1 MRDFGARSN
10 SFYVDFVSDRPWCL
24 SLYKKH
30 ALFTTYHR
38 HWLDA
43 GPFVDQR
50 FAWVEKLF
58 TIGKPLTQIARIHHL
73 PSFSRD
79 CHGLPKSVWGGC
91 KLERLNDL
99 VDSQPSMFDPVQT
112 TLWRSLTLASQP
124 TLRWG
129 RHRTDRWV
137 LAPYSSCRLICDLFY
152 LSYLGILDPAWRTL
166 PQKVCALQWSNWPHL
181 LPGHRPH
188 SNHCTPRVII
198 SESEVDYLRK
208 LNGNHETIPF
218 KLST

>member
-1 MRDFGARSN
+1 MPF
-10 SFYVDFVSDRPWCL
+10 
-24 SLYKKH
+24 SLIKN

-50 FAWVEKLF
+50 FAWVERLF

-79 CHGLPKSVWGGC
+79 CHGLPKSV
-91 KLERLNDL
+91 LRRL
-99 VDSQPSMFDPVQT
+99 QT
-112 TLWRSLTLASQP
+112 WTFEWLSWLSTINVWPCADNTLKIIDFGISTHFAVGTAQNWSVGVS
-124 TLRWG
+124 
-129 RHRTDRWV
+129 
-137 LAPYSSCRLICDLFY
+137 PYSSCRLICDLFY

-166 PQKVCALQWSNWPHL
+166 PQTVCALRWSNWPHL

-188 SNHCTPRVII
+188 SIHCTPRVII